1 MQRYM
6 KGHEG
11 RSPHNKSR
19 GCGLLYFPL
28 SVLLLFLSGYIKSF
42 LSTSILHCFL
52 KNAMASC
59 HPFLF
64 RPAIRS
70 R

>member
-11 RSPHNKSR
+11 RSPIINH
-19 GCGLLYFPL
+19 GAAAFLYFPL

-52 KNAMASC
+52 KNAI
-59 HPFLF
+59 P
-64 RPAIRS
+64 
-70 R
+70 

>member
-1 MQRYM
+1 M
-6 KGHEG
+6 KAAAPIITHGAAA
-11 RSPHNKSR
+11 
-19 GCGLLYFPL
+19 LLYFPL